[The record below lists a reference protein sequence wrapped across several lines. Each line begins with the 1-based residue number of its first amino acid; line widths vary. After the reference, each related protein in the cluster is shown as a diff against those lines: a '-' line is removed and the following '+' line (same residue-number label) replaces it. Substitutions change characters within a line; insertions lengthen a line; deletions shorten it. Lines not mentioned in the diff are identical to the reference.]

1 MLKSEYI
8 RREHENTLLLNG
20 YICIKEVNGVQ
31 TWSDIVESGR
41 DIQHLTYQ
49 YLTYA
54 DELDLL
60 SPTAASDAGAVYFI
74 VKHPHQR
81 VHKGTWPAEAIAYS
95 RSRGTPIP

>member
-20 YICIKEVNGVQ
+20 YICAGEEDGIQ
-31 TWSDIVESGR
+31 TWVDLTEQGQDIH
-41 DIQHLTYQ
+41 HLTYQ